1 MVQLKLQY
9 GLKSL
14 MLALM
19 VTAIV
24 AVTAAPFIQPILDDY
39 ELVGMKI
46 TPVGWAALILM
57 LTLFVLGATYFVRRG

>member
-1 MVQLKLQY
+1 MKLQY

-24 AVTAAPFIQPILDDY
+24 AVIAAPFIQPILDDY
-39 ELVGMKI
+39 ELVGVQI
-46 TPVGWAALILM
+46 TPVGWVALILL
-57 LTLFVLGATYFVRRG
+57 LTLFVLGATYFGRGG